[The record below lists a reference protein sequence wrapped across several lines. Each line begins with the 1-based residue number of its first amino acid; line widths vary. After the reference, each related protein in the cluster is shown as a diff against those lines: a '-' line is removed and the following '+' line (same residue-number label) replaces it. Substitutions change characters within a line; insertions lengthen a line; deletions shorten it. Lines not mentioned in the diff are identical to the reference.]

1 MADKQKLKET
11 LGNLPMASEIWWEI
25 RGKYKP
31 WSSHFTLEGLREV
44 LPGAVVDVRQLAKP
58 CQQAKKVLVFASL
71 HYWIEQAALIALAL
85 SGQGHRVS
93 LGYLPYSDWEKPI
106 TSFDLKRQ
114 DAYARD
120 VFKPA
125 KQVMG
130 IVPLLKRAARIDSL
144 KPLPA
149 GIHRIVEKTS
159 RYDTMYT
166 RQIEEVPEGDPLY
179 ALRLERNSLA
189 AVLVDTW
196 FEKEKPDV
204 VIVPNGTILEMG
216 VAYQIAR
223 LRGIR
228 TVTFEFAD
236 QRERIWL
243 AQDGEIMSHDTT
255 ALWQAL
261 GNQPLPEKAKQKLVD
276 LYAARKNAKS
286 WGEFARQW
294 QINPQQGAEEVK
306 KSLSLDER
314 PVALLATNVLGDSL
328 TLGREKISP
337 TMADWI
343 VRTIEW
349 FTSNPKVQLVVR
361 IHPGEL
367 LTHGTSMSEVI
378 AAAFPILPEN
388 IHILQPGDKVNT
400 YDLIEIA
407 DFGLVYTTTVGLE
420 MAMDGIPVIVAGK
433 THYATRGFTFDP
445 KDWPDYIKQLSQV
458 AASPQN
464 FRLSEQRIEQ
474 AWLYA
479 YLFFFEFSLPF
490 PWHIL
495 WLKDDFKTRPIR
507 FVLNIQ
513 GQNRYAKTFGYLVGK
528 PLDWAD
534 RGLAR
539 LNERVEEAKS

>member
-1 MADKQKLKET
+1 
-11 LGNLPMASEIWWEI
+11 MASEIWWEI

-114 DAYARD
+114 NAYARD

-216 VAYQIAR
+216 VAY
-223 LRGIR
+223 
-228 TVTFEFAD
+228 
-236 QRERIWL
+236 
-243 AQDGEIMSHDTT
+243 
-255 ALWQAL
+255 
-261 GNQPLPEKAKQKLVD
+261 
-276 LYAARKNAKS
+276 
-286 WGEFARQW
+286 
-294 QINPQQGAEEVK
+294 
-306 KSLSLDER
+306 
-314 PVALLATNVLGDSL
+314 
-328 TLGREKISP
+328 
-337 TMADWI
+337 
-343 VRTIEW
+343 
-349 FTSNPKVQLVVR
+349 
-361 IHPGEL
+361 
-367 LTHGTSMSEVI
+367 
-378 AAAFPILPEN
+378 
-388 IHILQPGDKVNT
+388 
-400 YDLIEIA
+400 
-407 DFGLVYTTTVGLE
+407 
-420 MAMDGIPVIVAGK
+420 
-433 THYATRGFTFDP
+433 
-445 KDWPDYIKQLSQV
+445 
-458 AASPQN
+458 
-464 FRLSEQRIEQ
+464 
-474 AWLYA
+474 
-479 YLFFFEFSLPF
+479 
-490 PWHIL
+490 
-495 WLKDDFKTRPIR
+495 
-507 FVLNIQ
+507 
-513 GQNRYAKTFGYLVGK
+513 
-528 PLDWAD
+528 
-534 RGLAR
+534 
-539 LNERVEEAKS
+539 